1 MNNKK
6 QFNEE
11 LIPKTSFKP
20 IAAPKN
26 IFGAG
31 IDDVHYLKNNM
42 RFVYEDLM
50 KIFVASKTPITLWG
64 SLVSDKIRSI
74 EAMNK
79 LTDENGI
86 PYQVITTQLS
96 TQSVNMIHSNI
107 SIKEYTERET
117 DIIESI
123 ISSIEQEVWDYYN
136 NKGGL
141 TIIFLEDITTY
152 TPVQQNAILKLI
164 THGKYGDIDI
174 LPYTTFV
181 MSATFPDMEQDIQ
194 EISESLIRRSGHI
207 PFVSKTRGYEEKGLT
222 TYKDQV
228 DSFNHINQIEL
239 SERVISERVITELSK
254 VYETI
259 SEIFKD
265 SPYEIYELYIKEAL
279 RAIAGDK

>member
-1 MNNKK
+1 
-6 QFNEE
+6 
-11 LIPKTSFKP
+11 
-20 IAAPKN
+20 
-26 IFGAG
+26 
-31 IDDVHYLKNNM
+31 M

-50 KIFVASKTPITLWG
+50 KIFVASKIPITLWG
-64 SLVSDKIRSI
+64 SLASDKTRSI

-96 TQSVNMIHSNI
+96 TQNVNMIHSDI

-117 DIIESI
+117 DIIEST

-141 TIIFLEDITTY
+141 TIIFLEDITAY

-181 MSATFPDMEQDIQ
+181 MSATFPDMVQDIQ

-207 PFVSKTRGYEEKGLT
+207 PFISETRGYEEKGLT
-222 TYKDQV
+222 TYKYQI

-279 RAIAGDK
+279 RAIAGDQ

>member
-1 MNNKK
+1 
-6 QFNEE
+6 
-11 LIPKTSFKP
+11 
-20 IAAPKN
+20 
-26 IFGAG
+26 
-31 IDDVHYLKNNM
+31 M

-64 SLVSDKIRSI
+64 SLVSDKTRSI

-79 LTDENGI
+79 ITDENGI

-96 TQSVNMIHSNI
+96 TQNVNMIHNDI

-141 TIIFLEDITTY
+141 TIIFLEDITAY

-207 PFVSKTRGYEEKGLT
+207 PFVSETRGYEEKGLT